1 MLLVANRLKPISSWH
16 CICQVLSSQL
26 QVNRSLTFN
35 RKYMALREMLRC
47 TDSQALV
54 WRVTGCPQAAWLR
67 LYSRTRAWHCWDP
80 GRSQCSSLAFVESR
94 YTTIHIHVGMLLLT
108 ISAILAKQPTKVSL
122 TYINIAQ
129 AHGHIYTPRKRF
141 TTQCRGQNSNLKL
154 GFFGSLKFA
163 ASMPQ
168 IQHVSTRQGK

>member
-80 GRSQCSSLAFVESR
+80 GRSQCSSLAFVESK

-108 ISAILAKQPTKVSL
+108 ISAILAKQPRCHSPTSIL
-122 TYINIAQ
+122 LRHTD
-129 AHGHIYTPRKRF
+129 TF
-141 TTQCRGQNSNLKL
+141 TL
-154 GFFGSLKFA
+154 
-163 ASMPQ
+163 
-168 IQHVSTRQGK
+168 QGKDSQPNAEGKTAI